1 MNDWD
6 QSKDSSTESWRL
18 VTGDQDAI
26 DRRGQLRLALEKV
39 FRVSLPLGQE
49 IFSATQPKR
58 ADGVDA
64 PSAVL
69 EGQSVTPEV
78 AASLRRW
85 LDEQPDRGGRRP
97 CSGCEASGQGLSL
110 SIA

>member
-1 MNDWD
+1 MNDSD
-6 QSKDSSTESWRL
+6 QTKDSSTESWRL
-18 VTGDQDAI
+18 VIDDQDAI
-26 DRRGQLRLALEKV
+26 DRGGQLSLWLEKV

-49 IFSATQPKR
+49 NFFAKQPKR

-64 PSAVL
+64 PSAVW

-85 LDEQPDRGGRRP
+85 LDEQRDRGGRRP
-97 CSGCEASGQGLSL
+97 CSGCEASGQGLRL